1 MLLLM
6 RQLCFSLSRVLYCV
20 CSSLN
25 YCPPT
30 SVSPKAQ
37 PFHSPYTSQ
46 YHWNYNY
53 LAAAQISQQNCM
65 GRFIAVDCRSQL
77 HVLAN
82 SLILSATS
90 NQRYG
95 LADMT
100 FSPLGGL
107 HWVSLPE
114 KQRPTSYKAALL

>member
-65 GRFIAVDCRSQL
+65 GRFIAVDCRSQ
-77 HVLAN
+77 VRRALAPFWD
-82 SLILSATS
+82 I
-90 NQRYG
+90 
-95 LADMT
+95 
-100 FSPLGGL
+100 
-107 HWVSLPE
+107 E
-114 KQRPTSYKAALL
+114 IPTSKLRAPSSMCWQIASSYRQRQTRDTGLRI